1 MSRKNIITQMLLE
14 GIMQDIMVQTGAD
27 NVLVDAAKGEMLS
40 TRLATIM
47 TQLANTAT
55 PAEVDT
61 KIKTAI
67 DNLIAGAPDTYD
79 TLKEIADYIAA
90 DSTAMDALNK
100 AIVGKVDKVE
110 GKGLSAED
118 FTTVLKAKLEGIAVD
133 ATKVEKSATNG
144 NVKIN
149 GVETQVYAHPTSAG
163 NKHIPA
169 GGANGQVLLYGGT
182 SGTATWG
189 TVPLIVR
196 SGATVPEDLQEGEVF
211 FKLLS

>member
-1 MSRKNIITQMLLE
+1 MARKNVLTQMLLE
-14 GIMQDIMVQTGAD
+14 GVLNDIMLQTGAD
-27 NVLVDAAKGEMLS
+27 NVIVDASKGEMLS

-47 TQLANTAT
+47 TKLDATTT

-118 FTTVLKAKLEGIAVD
+118 FTAALKAKLESVAAD

-169 GGANGQVLLYGGT
+169 GGASGQVLMYGGS
-182 SGTATWG
+182 SGSAAWG

-196 SGATVPEDLQEGEVF
+196 SGATVPDDLQNGELF
-211 FKLLS
+211 FKVLS